1 LLKID
6 QNRRRIRTQ
15 QGTNNIMNKRLL
27 LIIAVF
33 VAAGLTARAQNIV
46 QNPGFET
53 GSLAPWTNTG
63 DTSFSGVVNFN
74 QHSGTYAF
82 ESGPTSSDGFLDQ
95 TLPTT
100 ASGLYNVSFWLR
112 NDDSSGNN
120 RFGASLGS
128 VTLVAEAVQ
137 AGFAYTQYSFTNVQP
152 GANADLHFIFY
163 NPPSFFYLDDV
174 SVTAVPEPG
183 TLALIGLGG
192 LGLVA
197 ALRKRLV

>member
-6 QNRRRIRTQ
+6 QNGRRIRTQ
-15 QGTNNIMNKRLL
+15 QGTNNVMNKKLL

-33 VAAGLTARAQNIV
+33 VAAGLTARAQNLV

-53 GSLAPWTNTG
+53 GSLAPWTISG
-63 DTSFSGVVNFN
+63 DTSFTGVGSGS
-74 QHSGTYAF
+74 QHSGSF
-82 ESGPTSSDGFLDQ
+82 EFFSGPVSSDGFLDQ

-112 NDDSSGNN
+112 NDDTSGNN

-137 AGFAYTQYSFTNVQP
+137 AGFPYTQYTFTNVHP
-152 GANADLHFIFY
+152 GANADLHFIFF